1 MDGLKP
7 ARFDNGE
14 ENLLAVK
21 VKLGGL
27 ASTRLRRTLLK
38 VAAAGLAVILL
49 VGGSIFGFYWF
60 KYKRIVD
67 ERLTLPLFENTAK
80 IYAAPRE
87 VRPGQKLSVRAVA
100 QELRDAGYT
109 EDGAP
114 SQSPMGHFSES
125 SDSISIHPGPESYH
139 SQDGA
144 TISFNN
150 GTVAAISA
158 DNNASLNAYELE
170 PLLITGLSEE
180 KSRTKRRLVTYDE
193 LPQNL
198 VHAVISIEDRR
209 FFEHGG
215 VDYIRLLGAVKND
228 LTRRHTY
235 MEGGST
241 LTMQLARGFFLTPEK
256 RIKRKL
262 IEIVITFQLESRF
275 TKQKIFQ
282 MYANEIPL
290 GQQGSFAIN
299 GFGEA
304 AQAYFGKDVRQLD
317 LAESALLAGMIQ
329 SPSRLNPYRHPERA
343 MARRNLVLDTMVE
356 TGSITKAQAELAKAE
371 PLKLAPSSVNA
382 GEAPYFV
389 DLVRDQL
396 TKKLGESSFNSEGL
410 RIYTSL
416 DPDLQHAATEAVDF
430 GAKLVDELVLK
441 QHSRK
446 AKDGTVIATGQI
458 NYPQIAL
465 VALNPHTGQVLALV
479 GGRNYGI
486 SQLNHAVAARGPG
499 SIFKPFVYASA
510 FNAAVAG
517 IKLDDDG
524 TDALF
529 TPITML
535 NDEQTTFT
543 FGNDQEYNPHNYKDE
558 YHGEV
563 TATYA
568 LAHSLN
574 NATISL
580 AQMVGFGNVASLARS
595 AGIRTAQATP
605 SVAIGT
611 YVATPLEMAGAYTV
625 FANGG
630 IRIDPWMLASV
641 RSPNGDVLNDYTP
654 TTKPVLDPR
663 VAYLTTSMMENV
675 MNLGYGYEARRR
687 GFMAPAAR
695 KTGTWHDAWFA
706 GYTSNLICIVWVGND
721 DYTDIKL
728 SGAIAAAPIWAEFMK
743 AAVKLPQYSDTREF
757 TPPAGVT
764 VVQLDKAT
772 NLLADAACPDK
783 TYNAAFLEGTE
794 PTDTCD
800 HLNGDQRNIFQKLF
814 GLGEKSAMPQ
824 LPPGA
829 HPTVVGQQPPAP
841 GQPPPPAAQASNA
854 GQSPSPVV
862 DDQPRKKKG
871 FFSKLFGG
879 GKNEDK
885 KPAPQPPQPQQNPPQ
900 Q

>member
-1 MDGLKP
+1 LNFGN
-7 ARFDNGE
+7 RSRNR
-14 ENLLAVK
+14 NLELINSLAVK
-21 VKLGGL
+21 IKLG
-27 ASTRLRRTLLK
+27 STPLQRTALK
-38 VAAAGLAVILL
+38 VFAAALAVLFLIGAS
-49 VGGSIFGFYWF
+49 VFGFYWF
-60 KYKRIVD
+60 KYKSIVD
-67 ERLTLPLFENTAK
+67 QRLTQPLFENTAK

-87 VRPGQKLSVRAVA
+87 VRPGQKLTARSVA
-100 QELRDAGYT
+100 QELRNAGYT

-114 SQSPMGHFSES
+114 SQAPIGHFSES
-125 SDSISIHPGPESYH
+125 ADSITIHPGPESYH

-144 TISFNN
+144 TITFDN
-150 GTVAAISA
+150 GKVAQITG
-158 DNNASLNAYELE
+158 DNNAALNAYELE
-170 PLLITGLSEE
+170 PLLITGLSED
-180 KSRTKRRLVTYDE
+180 KSRTKRRLVNYDE
-193 LPQNL
+193 LPPDL

-228 LTRRHTY
+228 LTHRHTY

-275 TKQKIFQ
+275 SKQKIFQ

-304 AQAYFGKDVRQLD
+304 AQAYFGKDVRQLN
-317 LAESALLAGMIQ
+317 LAECALLAGMIQ

-356 TGSITKAQAELAKAE
+356 TGSITKAQAETAKAQ

-396 TKKLGESSFNSEGL
+396 TQKLGENSFNREGL

-441 QHSRK
+441 QHTHK
-446 AKDGTVIATGQI
+446 AKDGAITTTGDI
-458 NYPQIAL
+458 SYPQIAL
-465 VALNPHTGQVLALV
+465 VALNPHTGQVVALV
-479 GGRNYGI
+479 GGRNYGL
-486 SQLNHAVAARGPG
+486 SQLNHAVAKRPTG

-510 FNAAVAG
+510 FNAAIAG
-517 IKLDDDG
+517 TKLDSNG

-529 TPITML
+529 TPVTML
-535 NDEQTTFT
+535 DDEETTFT

-580 AQMVGFGNVASLARS
+580 AQMVGFNNVASLARS
-595 AGIRTAQATP
+595 AGIRSAQGTP
-605 SVAIGT
+605 SVALGT
-611 YVATPLEMAGAYTV
+611 YSASPLDMAGAYTV

-630 IRIDPWMLASV
+630 IKIDPWLLASV
-641 RSPNGDVLNDYTP
+641 RAPNGDVLNDYTP
-654 TTKPVLDPR
+654 TTRPVLDPR
-663 VAYLTTSMMENV
+663 VAYLTTSMLEGV
-675 MNLGYGYEARRR
+675 MNFGYGYAARQR
-687 GFMAPAAR
+687 GFMAPAAG
-695 KTGTWHDAWFA
+695 KTGTSNDAWFA

-721 DYTDIKL
+721 DYKDVKL
-728 SGAIAAAPIWAEFMK
+728 AGAIAAAPIWAEFMK

-757 TPPAGVT
+757 VPPAGVT
-764 VVQLDKAT
+764 IVQLDKDT
-772 NLLADAACPDK
+772 NLLADASCPGK

-800 HLNGDQRNIFQKLF
+800 HLNGDQRSIFQKLF
-814 GLGEKSAMPQ
+814 GLGGDKNV
-824 LPPGA
+824 LPALPAGGRA
-829 HPTVVGQQPPAP
+829 AVVQGPVVAVA
-841 GQPPPPAAQASNA
+841 PAANQAA
-854 GQSPSPVV
+854 GQSPSPTVA
-862 DDQPRKKKG
+862 DDTQPKKKRG

-879 GKNEDK
+879 SKNDDK
-885 KPAPQPPQPQQNPPQ
+885 KNPPPPQPQPNPPSQ
-900 Q
+900 